1 MKIAIGADHN
11 GFSLKQKLVRRLKEA
26 GHEVI
31 DLGTDTAA
39 PCDYPLI
46 AEKVA
51 LEVALGQAEKGVL
64 LCGSGIGMAIAANK
78 IPGIRAAVVL
88 DEKTAALTRAH
99 NDSNIVSLDSWNI
112 LDEINMKIV
121 DVFLRTSFSNIERH
135 AKRIKQIRRLEEKYA
150 KALDGALSQ

>member
-11 GFSLKQKLVRRLKEA
+11 GFSLKQKLVQRLKEA
-26 GHEVI
+26 GHEVT
-31 DLGTDTAA
+31 DHGTDTDA

-51 LEVALGQAEKGVL
+51 RDVALGRTQRGVL

-78 IPGIRAAVVL
+78 IPGVRAAVVM

-99 NDSNIVSLDSWNI
+99 NDSNVVSLDSWNI
-112 LDEINMKIV
+112 SEEKNMKIV
-121 DVFLRTSFSNIERH
+121 DVFLETPFSNIERH
-135 AKRIKQIRRLEEKYA
+135 AKRVEQIRRLEEKYA
-150 KALDGALSQ
+150 KALDGVLSQ